1 MTGDEL
7 VEYIRTDLLLDTAS
21 PHLWSDDLLLRYLI
35 EAENE
40 FARKTYALLDADSS
54 ITQISLVAGTATYSL
69 DDKILYVYSAYID
82 GQSYDLTSYTRRF
95 IPNQLT
101 TSIGIPRIFTMDEA
115 AQLIRVYPIPD
126 DTYTLKLRIA
136 RLPLDDL
143 TTSSEPSIPPQY
155 HIDLPEYVAYR
166 CLKNSEVDGSNLGS
180 ADAYKKSWDGR
191 LTAAKREYYRIR
203 MGVNATAQNNWTG
216 RRNGYGY

>member
-21 PHLWSDDLLLRYLI
+21 PQLWSDDLLLRYLI
-35 EAENE
+35 EAENV

-54 ITQISLVAGTATYSL
+54 VTQIALVADTATYAL
-69 DDKILYVYSAYID
+69 DDKILYVFSAYID
-82 GQSYDLTSYTRRF
+82 GQPCDLTSYTRRF
-95 IPNQLT
+95 IPNQLISST
-101 TSIGIPRIFTMDEA
+101 GTPRIFTMDEA
-115 AQLIRVYPIPD
+115 AQVIRVYPVPD
-126 DTYTLKLRIA
+126 AAYTLKLRVA

-143 TTSSEPSIPPQY
+143 TVDSEPSIPPQY

-180 ADAYKKSWDGR
+180 SAEYKKSWDGR

-216 RRNGYGY
+216 KRNGYGY